1 MSPEMIT
8 LTQKQKADLIHAIN
22 NKKYTPDVVYHKDMR
37 EYTLKY
43 WGGENYSIEAYNN
56 QRRVIKCNGEIIA
69 DSATFGTNMAQL
81 KQLNFI
87 LSLLITRLTT
97 DVNNA
102 VRSGKRR

>member
-8 LTQKQKADLIHAIN
+8 LTQEQKEDLIHAIN
-22 NKKYTPDVVYHKDMR
+22 DKKYRPDVMYRKDMR
-37 EYTLKY
+37 EYTLVR
-43 WGGENYSIEAYNN
+43 GGNNYSIEAYNN
-56 QRRVIKCNGEIIA
+56 QRRVIKYNGEIIA
-69 DSATFGTNMAQL
+69 DSATFGTNMGQL